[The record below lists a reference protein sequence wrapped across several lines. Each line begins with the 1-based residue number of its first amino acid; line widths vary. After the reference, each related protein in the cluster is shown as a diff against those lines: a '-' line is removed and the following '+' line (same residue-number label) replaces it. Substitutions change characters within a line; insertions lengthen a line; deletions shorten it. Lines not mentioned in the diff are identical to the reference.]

1 MKVVAVVVGGLV
13 GMAVP
18 FLAFGYWVLGSS
30 LIEMFTRRF

>member
-1 MKVVAVVVGGLV
+1 MKAVVAVAGCLM

-18 FLAFGYWVLGSS
+18 ILAFGYWVLGSS